1 MTASHHIKSINITRL
16 FGRYSYSF
24 PESGSELK
32 GLNIIYGGNG
42 LGKTTLLNLV
52 FHLFSI
58 GQGKTNLD
66 FISKTAFESF
76 IVILNDGT
84 TISAKKDPQL
94 LIGSVKLKAKIKGGR
109 AQEWE
114 YIPGQQGVISPNDLP
129 QGIDIRKISL
139 RMRGEVE
146 QVLQQRSFLASMNAL
161 KAKIY
166 MLTSDRIF
174 LGDAGESSTVSRIN
188 QDRVRLKVSELVVS
202 YRNDAVYE
210 ALQSTSRWLQE
221 QFLDSSYGSNG
232 ATSNVYEDVI
242 VKIATTQYATRKGIG
257 KGASDQIKE
266 GLLKDITEINKKSIE
281 YLELG
286 LRRIN
291 VSRVVYETVESC
303 TGNKLV
309 LVDNVLRPYLAELK
323 ERQRQI
329 QPINEMIKQ
338 FVAAANRFFND
349 KKLVFNI
356 LSGLK
361 IFVCKEEKITEEE
374 IKPEQLSSGEKQL
387 IFILCRVLTARGTT
401 SIFIIDEPEI
411 SLNITWQR
419 MLMSTLME
427 LSEPTELQL
436 IIASHSME
444 IIAQHSDRV
453 VLLEDIT

>member
-1 MTASHHIKSINITRL
+1 MTASHHIQSINIVRL

-24 PESGSELK
+24 PASGNELK

-76 IVILNDGT
+76 KVTLNDST
-84 TISAKKDPQL
+84 TISASKDPQL
-94 LIGSVKLKAKIKGGR
+94 LIGSVKFKIKIKGEPS
-109 AQEWE
+109 QEWE
-114 YIPGQQGVISPNDLP
+114 YIPGQQGIISPNDLP
-129 QGIDIRKISL
+129 EGLDLSKISL
-139 RMRGEVE
+139 RMRGEVK
-146 QVLQQRSFLASMNAL
+146 QVLNQRSLLGLMNAL
-161 KAKIY
+161 EAKTY

-174 LGDAGESSTVSRIN
+174 LGDSTESSTVNRIT

-202 YRNDAVYE
+202 YRNDAVSE
-210 ALQSTSRWLQE
+210 ALHSTSRWLQE

-242 VKIATTQYATRKGIG
+242 VKIATTQYTTKKGIG
-257 KGASDQIKE
+257 KGESEKIKE
-266 GLLKDITEINKKSIE
+266 ELLKDITDINKKSVE
-281 YLELG
+281 YRELG
-286 LRRIN
+286 LRRTN
-291 VSRVVYETVESC
+291 VSDLVYETVENC

-329 QPINEMIKQ
+329 QPINDMIKQ

-356 LSGLK
+356 ISGLK
-361 IFVCKEEKITEEE
+361 IFVFHEKQITEEE
-374 IKPEQLSSGEKQL
+374 IKSEQLSSGEKQL
-387 IFILCRVLTARGTT
+387 IFILCRVLTARGKT

-427 LSEPTELQL
+427 LSQKSELQL

-453 VLLEDIT
+453 VLLEDEK